1 MRKII
6 GGKVYDTDKAHEVGS
21 WSNDTFAGDFDSVI
35 EILYRKRTGEYFLYG
50 EGGARTQ
57 YAVAEGQNSWSGGSR
72 IMPMSYDDARAW
84 AEDRLSAEDYEAEFG
99 TPDDEEDGMSR
110 LSLSVPSWAY
120 RSIKS
125 EAARRGCPMSD
136 LITEYARSFTCDD
149 MEREDKEP
157 R

>member
-1 MRKII
+1 MRKVINN
-6 GGKVYDTDKAHEVGS
+6 KVYDTDKAHEVGS
-21 WSNDTFAGDFDSVI
+21 WSNDALAGDFDSVI

-99 TPDDEEDGMSR
+99 MTDEDETDIARM
-110 LSLSVPSWAY
+110 SLSIPAWAY
-120 RSIKS
+120 KAIKT
-125 EAARRGCPMSD
+125 EAARRECPMAD
-136 LITEYARSFTCDD
+136 IITEYAKSLS
-149 MEREDKEP
+149 K
-157 R
+157 